1 MAYVSNM
8 MTYDCIMIAY
18 DSGKNGWAKTVWLK
32 VLRFNLFARLAETAF
47 ATIEPLDGFEQ
58 IGFVEVGPISIAEIK
73 LSVGA
78 LPEQVIAQT
87 HFASGANQQIG
98 IGHERSGKTTRYELF
113 GNLFGFDTSGCDF
126 GCDALD
132 SVGNFP
138 T

>member
-1 MAYVSNM
+1 M

-32 VLRFNLFARLAETAF
+32 VFALQPVRSSCRNGVRE
-47 ATIEPLDGFEQ
+47 IEPLDGFEQ
-58 IGFVEVGPISIAEIK
+58 IGFVEVGPISIAEIE

-87 HFASGANQQIG
+87 HFASGANQRNRDRENEWQ
-98 IGHERSGKTTRYELF
+98 ETRYELF